1 MGFKKWFLE
10 LFLTQIIFNEQFKKD
25 MNDTE
30 SKNKPSIYLYINNDR
45 NLGSII
51 WPG

>member
-1 MGFKKWFLE
+1 MVFR
-10 LFLTQIIFNEQFKKD
+10 IILNSNNFDEQFKKD

-45 NLGSII
+45 NIGSII

>member
-1 MGFKKWFLE
+1 MVFR
-10 LFLTQIIFNEQFKKD
+10 IILNSNNFDEQFKKD